1 MYRKTRK
8 HEKPSLIY
16 SGEVG
21 IFINTIDDMQ
31 WLKDVHLL
39 ELSQEYKSAM
49 VYGNEDCPFQ
59 IECYLSKDPTINDW
73 PEVWILK
80 EE

>member
-8 HEKPSLIY
+8 HEKPSLAY

-21 IFINTIDDMQ
+21 AFLNTMDDIA
-31 WLKDVHLL
+31 WLREVHLFD
-39 ELSQEYKSAM
+39 LSKDCKSAM
-49 VYGNEDCPFQ
+49 LYGNEDSPDQ

-73 PEVWILK
+73 PEIWIL
-80 EE
+80 EEE